1 MQGWRKRQE
10 DAHVS
15 AVSQGDKKNI
25 DVFGVFDGHGG
36 KEISKFVSNHFTQ
49 ELIINKNL
57 PTDMSLALKETF
69 IKMDEI
75 MQTSES
81 IEEIKKYARQSK
93 EEDDEQAKNEPANS
107 QMQLFSQLIAQ
118 KDPESNDISMRT
130 GCTACVMS
138 IDEESKKLYFANAGD
153 SRVVMCRNG
162 LAEAQSEDHKPEMES
177 EKTRIYKADGW
188 ISDGRVKGNLNL
200 TRGFGD
206 LEYKQ
211 NKNLKPEEQMITA
224 NPDIKVINF
233 TNDIDFVIIGCDGI
247 WDCLKNQEA
256 CDFVSKRLKDN
267 PDIKISKI
275 VEEMMD
281 EIVAKDLYN
290 ETGVGCDNMTC
301 IVIVFKK
308 GKQEE
313 KKEEKTEEKKEEK
326 TEEKKEEKTEGKD
339 EKEKEEKEKEK
350 DK

>member
-15 AVSQGDKKNI
+15 AVSLGEKKNI

-36 KEISKFVSNHFTQ
+36 KEISKFVSNHFAK
-49 ELIINKNL
+49 ELEINKNL
-57 PTDMSLALKETF
+57 ETDMSLALKETF

-75 MQTSES
+75 MQTPDS
-81 IEEIKKYARQSK
+81 IEEIKKYARLSK
-93 EEDDEQAKNEPANS
+93 EEDEKQSQNEPQNS
-107 QMQLFSQLIAQ
+107 QMALLAQLMPP
-118 KDPESNDISMRT
+118 KDPDANDIYMRT
-130 GCTACVMS
+130 GCTACVMG
-138 IDEESKKLYFANAGD
+138 INEKKKKLYFANAGD
-153 SRVVMCRNG
+153 SRVVMCRKG
-162 LAEAQSEDHKPEMES
+162 VAEAQSEDHKPEMES

-224 NPDIKVINF
+224 NPDIKVVDF

-256 CDFVSKRLKDN
+256 CDFVSKRLKEK

-275 VEEMMD
+275 VEEMLD
-281 EIVAKDLYN
+281 SILAVDLYN

-308 GKQEE
+308 D
-313 KKEEKTEEKKEEK
+313 KK
-326 TEEKKEEKTEGKD
+326 
-339 EKEKEEKEKEK
+339 
-350 DK
+350 

>member
-10 DAHVS
+10 DAHIT
-15 AVSQGDKKNI
+15 AVSQGEKKDI

-49 ELIINKNL
+49 ELIINKNVS
-57 PTDMSLALKETF
+57 TDMSLALKETF

-75 MQTSES
+75 MQTPES
-81 IEEIKKYARQSK
+81 IEEIKKYARLSK
-93 EEDDEQAKNEPANS
+93 EEDDLQSKNEPPNS
-107 QMQLFSQLIAQ
+107 QMQLISQLIQ
-118 KDPESNDISMRT
+118 PKDPESNDISMRT

-138 IDEESKKLYFANAGD
+138 IDETKKKLYFANAGD
-153 SRVVMCRNG
+153 SRVVMCKKG
-162 LAEAQSEDHKPEMES
+162 EAEPMSEDHKPEMES
-177 EKTRIYKADGW
+177 EKSRIYKADGW

-224 NPDIKVINF
+224 NPDIKVVDF
-233 TNDIDFVIIGCDGI
+233 TNDMDFVIIGCDGI

-256 CDFVSKRLKDN
+256 CDFVKKKLKDD
-267 PDIKISKI
+267 PKIKISKI
-275 VEEMMD
+275 VEDMLD
-281 EIVAKDLYN
+281 SIVAKDLYN

-308 GKQEE
+308 P
-313 KKEEKTEEKKEEK
+313 
-326 TEEKKEEKTEGKD
+326 D
-339 EKEKEEKEKEK
+339 EKEKDDKETKK
-350 DK
+350 

>member
-10 DAHVS
+10 DAHIS
-15 AVSQGDKKNI
+15 AVSQGEKKDI

-36 KEISKFVSNHFTQ
+36 KEISKFVSNHFIE

-57 PTDMSLALKETF
+57 PKDMSLALKETF

-75 MQTSES
+75 MVTPES
-81 IEEIKKYARQSK
+81 IEEIKKYARMSK
-93 EEDDEQAKNEPANS
+93 EEDEKQSKNEPPNS
-107 QMQLFSQLIAQ
+107 QMNLLSQLIGP
-118 KDPESNDISMRT
+118 KNPEANDIFMRT
-130 GCTACVMS
+130 GCTACVLG
-138 IDEESKKLYFANAGD
+138 IDETKKKLYFANAGD
-153 SRVVMCRNG
+153 SRVVMCRKG
-162 LAEAQSEDHKPEMES
+162 IAEPQSEDHKPEMDS

-224 NPDIKVINF
+224 NPDIKVVDF
-233 TNDIDFVIIGCDGI
+233 TEDIDFVIIGCDGI
-247 WDCLKNQEA
+247 WDCLTNQQA
-256 CDFVSKRLKDN
+256 CDFVQKRLKEN
-267 PDIKISKI
+267 PEIKISKI
-275 VEEMMD
+275 VEEMLD
-281 EIVAKDLYN
+281 SIIAKDLYN
-290 ETGVGCDNMTC
+290 ESGVGCDNMTC

-308 GKQEE
+308 N
-313 KKEEKTEEKKEEK
+313 KEN
-326 TEEKKEEKTEGKD
+326 
-339 EKEKEEKEKEK
+339 EKEKEKEKEK

>member
-10 DAHVS
+10 DAHIS
-15 AVSQGDKKNI
+15 AISQGEKKDI

-36 KEISKFVSNHFTQ
+36 KEISKFVSNHFT
-49 ELIINKNL
+49 EEFIINKNL
-57 PTDMSLALKETF
+57 STDMSLALKETF

-75 MQTSES
+75 MTTPES
-81 IEEIKKYARQSK
+81 IEEIKKYARMSK
-93 EEDDEQAKNEPANS
+93 EEDDLQSKNEPPNS
-107 QMQLFSQLIAQ
+107 QMQLISQLIGP
-118 KDPESNDISMRT
+118 KDPEANDIYMRT

-138 IDEESKKLYFANAGD
+138 IDETNKKLYFANAGD

-162 LAEAQSEDHKPEMES
+162 KAEAQSEDHKPEMES
-177 EKTRIYKADGW
+177 EKNRIYKADGW

-224 NPDIKVINF
+224 NPDIKVVDF
-233 TNDIDFVIIGCDGI
+233 TNDIDFVVIGCDGI

-256 CDFVSKRLKDN
+256 CDFVIKKLKEN
-267 PDIKISKI
+267 PDIKISNI
-275 VEEMMD
+275 IEDMLD
-281 EIVAKDLYN
+281 SIVAKDLYS
-290 ETGVGCDNMTC
+290 ESGIECDNMTC

-308 GKQEE
+308 NG
-313 KKEEKTEEKKEEK
+313 
-326 TEEKKEEKTEGKD
+326 
-339 EKEKEEKEKEK
+339 EKETKKRREK
-350 DK
+350 

>member
-10 DAHVS
+10 DAHV
-15 AVSQGDKKNI
+15 AKVSIGEKKDL

-36 KEISKFVSNHFTQ
+36 KEISKFVSEHFID
-49 ELIINKNL
+49 ELTKNPNVSKDL
-57 PTDMSLALKETF
+57 TVALKETF

-75 MQTSES
+75 MLKPES
-81 IEEIKKYARQSK
+81 IEEIKKFTRMSK
-93 EEDDEQAKNEPANS
+93 EEDDLQSKNEPPNP
-107 QMQLFSQLIAQ
+107 QMQLISALIGQ

-138 IDEESKKLYFANAGD
+138 IDETNKKLYFANAGD
-153 SRVVMCRNG
+153 SRAVMCKKG
-162 LAEAQSEDHKPEMES
+162 IAEAMSEDHKPEMES

-188 ISDGRVKGNLNL
+188 ISEGRVKGNLNL

-224 NPDIKVINF
+224 NPDIKVIDF
-233 TNDIDFVIIGCDGI
+233 TDDIDFVIIGCDGI

-256 CDFVSKRLKDN
+256 CDFVSKRLKEN
-267 PDIKISKI
+267 PDIQISKI
-275 VEEMMD
+275 IEEMLD
-281 EIVAKDLYN
+281 TIVAKDLYN
-290 ETGVGCDNMTC
+290 DSGVGCDNMTC

-308 GKQEE
+308 DKDKE
-313 KKEEKTEEKKEEK
+313 KKA
-326 TEEKKEEKTEGKD
+326 
-339 EKEKEEKEKEK
+339 EKEKEK
-350 DK
+350 EKESEKK

>member
-15 AVSQGDKKNI
+15 AVSLGEKKNI

-36 KEISKFVSNHFTQ
+36 KEISKFVSNHFAK
-49 ELIINKNL
+49 ELEINKNL
-57 PTDMSLALKETF
+57 ETDMSLALKETF

-75 MQTSES
+75 MQTPDS
-81 IEEIKKYARQSK
+81 IEEIKKYARKSR
-93 EEDDEQAKNEPANS
+93 EEDEKQSQNEPQNS
-107 QMQLFSQLIAQ
+107 QMALLAQLMPA
-118 KDPESNDISMRT
+118 KDPEANDIYMRT
-130 GCTACVMS
+130 GCTACVMG
-138 IDEESKKLYFANAGD
+138 INETKKKLYFANAGD
-153 SRVVMCRNG
+153 SRVVMCRKG
-162 LAEAQSEDHKPEMES
+162 VAEPQSEDHKPEMES
-177 EKTRIYKADGW
+177 EKTRIYKAEGW

-224 NPDIKVINF
+224 NPDIKVVDF

-256 CDFVSKRLKDN
+256 CDFVSKRLKEK

-275 VEEMMD
+275 VEEMLD
-281 EIVAKDLYN
+281 SILAQDLYN

-308 GKQEE
+308 D
-313 KKEEKTEEKKEEK
+313 KK
-326 TEEKKEEKTEGKD
+326 
-339 EKEKEEKEKEK
+339 
-350 DK
+350 

>member
-10 DAHVS
+10 DAHIS
-15 AVSQGDKKNI
+15 AISLGDKKDL

-36 KEISKFVSNHFTQ
+36 KEISKFVSNHFTE
-49 ELIINKNL
+49 ELRVNKNVS
-57 PTDMSLALKETF
+57 TNMSLALKETF

-75 MQTSES
+75 MQTPES
-81 IEEIKKYARQSK
+81 IEEIKKYARISK
-93 EEDDEQAKNEPANS
+93 EEDDIQSKNEPQNS
-107 QMQLFSQLIAQ
+107 QMQLITQLMGQ
-118 KDPESNDISMRT
+118 KDPDSNDIFMRT

-138 IDEESKKLYFANAGD
+138 IDETNKKLYFANAGD
-153 SRVVMCRNG
+153 SRVVMCKNG
-162 LAEAQSEDHKPEMES
+162 LAEPQSEDHKPEMES
-177 EKTRIYKADGW
+177 EKKRIYKAEGW

-224 NPDIKVINF
+224 NPDIKVVDF
-233 TNDIDFVIIGCDGI
+233 TNDMDFVIIGCDGI

-256 CDFVSKRLKDN
+256 CDFVKERLKKN

-275 VEEMMD
+275 IEEMLD
-281 EIVAKDLYN
+281 SIVAKDLYN
-290 ETGVGCDNMTC
+290 DTGVGCDNMTC

-308 GKQEE
+308 DKN
-313 KKEEKTEEKKEEK
+313 
-326 TEEKKEEKTEGKD
+326 
-339 EKEKEEKEKEK
+339 KEKENDKDKEKEK

>member
-10 DAHVS
+10 DAHIS
-15 AVSQGDKKNI
+15 AISLGDKKDL

-36 KEISKFVSNHFTQ
+36 KEISKFVSNHFTE
-49 ELIINKNL
+49 ELKVNKNVS
-57 PTDMSLALKETF
+57 TNMSLALKETF

-75 MQTSES
+75 MQTPES
-81 IEEIKKYARQSK
+81 IEEIKKYARISK
-93 EEDDEQAKNEPANS
+93 EEDDIQSKNEPQNS
-107 QMQLFSQLIAQ
+107 QMQLITQLMGQ
-118 KDPESNDISMRT
+118 KDPDSNDIFMRT

-138 IDEESKKLYFANAGD
+138 IDETNKKLYFANAGD
-153 SRVVMCRNG
+153 SRVVMCKNG
-162 LAEAQSEDHKPEMES
+162 IAEPQSEDHKPEMES
-177 EKTRIYKADGW
+177 EKKRIYKAEGW

-224 NPDIKVINF
+224 NPDIKVVDF
-233 TNDIDFVIIGCDGI
+233 TNDMDFVIIGCDGI

-256 CDFVSKRLKDN
+256 CDFVKERLKKN

-275 VEEMMD
+275 IEEMLD
-281 EIVAKDLYN
+281 SIVAKDLYN
-290 ETGVGCDNMTC
+290 DTGVGCDNMTC

-308 GKQEE
+308 DKN
-313 KKEEKTEEKKEEK
+313 
-326 TEEKKEEKTEGKD
+326 
-339 EKEKEEKEKEK
+339 KEKENDKDKEKEK